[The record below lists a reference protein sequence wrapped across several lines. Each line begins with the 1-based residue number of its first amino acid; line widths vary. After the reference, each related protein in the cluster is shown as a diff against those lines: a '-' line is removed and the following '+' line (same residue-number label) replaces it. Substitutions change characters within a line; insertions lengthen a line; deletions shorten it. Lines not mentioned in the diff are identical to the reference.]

1 MSSNPVE
8 QSSHTDPAAA
18 SGQPPSQPA
27 SRPRYLLYTLIALAV
42 IAILLFLGWLPR
54 HNRNKQ
60 VAARENQTK
69 STLPVVVV
77 VTAYRGTAT
86 QQLILPGT
94 VTPVSTTH
102 IYSRAAGYL
111 KALYVNLGDTV
122 HRGQLLAL
130 IDSPDLQATSVQ
142 QDALLQASKDALAS
156 AKSQLE
162 LQQATY
168 NRVHTLA
175 LHGVLS
181 QQDDDVALAALKTA
195 IDGVQSAENNVNAAK
210 GAAQRAATMLAFD
223 QVRAPIDGTITA
235 RNVEIG
241 SLVSASGAAEGIT
254 PTAAPNQ
261 TGGPPTGGAQGG
273 ELFQIANI
281 YNLLV
286 FVTVPEENALN
297 MQTGQPATLTFAEL
311 PGENFNGRVLH
322 STDSLSQQTRALL
335 LEIKIDDPHHRLRP
349 GMFASV
355 QLRFKAPQP
364 GILVS
369 GDSVIT
375 RAQGEFV
382 AVVEGDIVHLRQ
394 VNVGRDMG
402 TEIYVTSGL
411 NDGDKVIVNPTEAVQ
426 EGAHVQVKAAPKG
439 QEK

>member
-1 MSSNPVE
+1 MSSNPVD
-8 QSSHTDPAAA
+8 QSSHSDSAAA
-18 SGQPPSQPA
+18 SGQPPSRTA
-27 SRPRYLLYTLIALAV
+27 SPRHYGRYALIALVV

-54 HNRNKQ
+54 HKRDKQ
-60 VAARENQTK
+60 VAARQKQTK
-69 STLPVVVV
+69 STLPVVQV

-111 KALYVNLGDTV
+111 KALYVNLGQTV

-130 IDSPDLQATSVQ
+130 IDSPDLQATVVQ
-142 QDALLQASKDALAS
+142 QDALLQASKGALGT

-162 LQQATY
+162 LQQATD

-181 QQDDDVALAALKTA
+181 QQDDDVALAALKAATA
-195 IDGVQSAENNVNAAK
+195 GVRSAEDNVNAAK
-210 GAAQRAATMLAFD
+210 GAAQRAAAMLTFD

-235 RNVEIG
+235 CNVEIG
-241 SLVSASGAAEGIT
+241 SLVSPSGAAEGMT
-254 PTAAPNQ
+254 PTPNR

-281 YNLLV
+281 YNLRV

-311 PGENFNGRVLH
+311 PAETFNGRVLH
-322 STDSLSQQTRALL
+322 SSDSLSQQTRAIL
-335 LEIKIDDPHHRLRP
+335 LEIQIDDPHHRLRP

-382 AVVEGDIVHLRQ
+382 AVVQGDIVHLKQ
-394 VNVGRDMG
+394 VHVGRDMG
-402 TEIYVTSGL
+402 TELYVTSGL
-411 NDGDKVIVNPTEAVQ
+411 NDGDKVIVNTTEAVQ
-426 EGAHVQVKAAPKG
+426 EGAHVQVTTAPKG

>member
-8 QSSHTDPAAA
+8 QSSHSDTAAA
-18 SGQPPSQPA
+18 SGQPSSRPA
-27 SRPRYLLYTLIALAV
+27 SRPRYVLYTLIALAV

-54 HNRNKQ
+54 HKRDKQ
-60 VAARENQTK
+60 VAARQQQTK
-69 STLPVVVV
+69 STLPVVQV

-94 VTPVSTTH
+94 VIPASTTH

-111 KALYVNLGDTV
+111 KALHVNLGDTV

-130 IDSPDLQATSVQ
+130 IDSPDLQATAEQ
-142 QDALLQASKDALAS
+142 QDALLQASKDALAT
-156 AKSQLE
+156 AKSHLD

-181 QQDDDVALAALKTA
+181 QQDDDVALAALKVA
-195 IDGVQSAENNVNAAK
+195 ISGVWSAENNVNAAR
-210 GAAQRAATMLAFD
+210 GAAQRAATMLAFA

-241 SLVSASGAAEGIT
+241 SLISSSGAAEGIDTIPT
-254 PTAAPNQ
+254 PNR

-273 ELFQIANI
+273 ELFQIADI
-281 YNLLV
+281 YKLRV
-286 FVTVPEENALN
+286 FVTVPEESALN
-297 MQTGQPATLTFAEL
+297 MQTGQPATLTFAVL
-311 PGENFNGRVLH
+311 PGETFNGRVLR
-322 STDSLSQQTRALL
+322 STNSLSQQTRALL
-335 LEIKIDDPHHRLRP
+335 LELQIDDPHHRLRP

-355 QLRFKAPQP
+355 ELRFKAPQP

-375 RAQGEFV
+375 RAQGQFV
-382 AVVEGDIVHLRQ
+382 AVVEGDIVHLKQ
-394 VNVGRDMG
+394 VQVGRDMG

-426 EGAHVQVKAAPKG
+426 AGAHVQVKAAPKG